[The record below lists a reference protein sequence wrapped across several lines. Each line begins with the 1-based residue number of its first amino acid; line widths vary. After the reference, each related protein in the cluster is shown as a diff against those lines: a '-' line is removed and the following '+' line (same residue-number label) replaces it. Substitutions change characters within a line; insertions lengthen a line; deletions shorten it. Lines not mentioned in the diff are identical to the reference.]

1 MASLSP
7 GASWFPPAEESSQI
21 RAASR
26 PVAIATPPYRQGQA
40 ILQKTS
46 DSFDIRF
53 QPRIKKQQ
61 GQGEYMQ
68 AFGLF
73 MGDVEAL
80 DVDR

>member
-1 MASLSP
+1 
-7 GASWFPPAEESSQI
+7 
-21 RAASR
+21 
-26 PVAIATPPYRQGQA
+26 VAIATPPYRQGQA